1 MQSFARSWLF
11 LYSNFLLAIPGDP
24 LASRIGVDLFTFHLC
39 DMKISSFQ
47 NPDSINKLA
56 NSGVMRQI
64 ARAAARLR
72 VKAENAIEN
81 QPELHK

>member
-1 MQSFARSWLF
+1 MQYFARSWLF
-11 LYSNFLLAIPGDP
+11 LYGNFLLAIPDDS
-24 LASRIGVDLFTFHLC
+24 LASRIGLFTTSF
-39 DMKISSFQ
+39 FQ

-72 VKAENAIEN
+72 VKAESAIEN